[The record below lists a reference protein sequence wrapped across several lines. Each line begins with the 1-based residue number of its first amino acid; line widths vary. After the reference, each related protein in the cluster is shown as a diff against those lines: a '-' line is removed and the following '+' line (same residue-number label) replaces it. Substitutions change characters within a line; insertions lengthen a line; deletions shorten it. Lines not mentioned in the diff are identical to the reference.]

1 MDILYI
7 RKQLER
13 RVHERQLSKVATGSG
28 VNLRTL
34 QRIMKGENSSFQ
46 TLDALD
52 AYLRRTARKVKLD
65 NNKGDK

>member
-13 RVHERQLSKVATGSG
+13 RVQERQLSKVAVGSG

-46 TLDALD
+46 TLDVLD